1 MEDRPSER
9 DLIAQ
14 NLQPRTLEAVADF
27 QTTLD
32 AVFEGDERR
41 QVEDA
46 LWLMCEVHIDQDDRS
61 DGVPYIEHPL
71 EVAHNVVRTS
81 ATPDVDKVIAALMH
95 DSVEDHAPK
104 LVAKAREA
112 GLVGEG
118 DVQLALE
125 YLKFR
130 FNTKVARLTAAL
142 TNPDFEAELIKQGR
156 KPTRQAKDAL
166 YVEHVRG
173 VIEDRDVVHV
183 KLFDFV
189 SNGFRLHEVPDHAR
203 RHRLTRKYVPLVDV
217 FVTRLTDGTPTGID
231 PATQAQL
238 IIRLTQAESDMRDW
252 LRGIGNSVVASA

>member
-1 MEDRPSER
+1 MEDRPGER

-14 NLQPRTLEAVADF
+14 NLQPRTLEAVAEF

-71 EVAHNVVRTS
+71 EVAHNVLRTS

-112 GLVGEG
+112 GLAGED
-118 DVQLALE
+118 DVQLALG
-125 YLKFR
+125 YLEFR
-130 FNTKVARLTAAL
+130 FGPKVARLDAAL
-142 TNPDFEAELIKQGR
+142 TNPDFAAELRRQGR
-156 KPTRQAKDAL
+156 KPTREAKDAL

-173 VIEDRDVVHV
+173 AIEDPDVLHV
-183 KLFDFV
+183 KMFDFV
-189 SNGFRLHEVPDHAR
+189 SNGFRLHEVPDHNR
-203 RHRLTRKYVPLVDV
+203 RHRLTRKYLPLVDV
-217 FVTRLTDGTPTGID
+217 FVARLTDGTPTGID

-238 IIRLTQAESDMRDW
+238 IIRLAQAGSDMKNW
-252 LRGIGNSVVASA
+252 LRDIGGAVVACT

>member
-1 MEDRPSER
+1 MEAEPNEH

-14 NLQPRTLEAVADF
+14 NLQPRTQEAVAEF
-27 QTTLD
+27 QATLD
-32 AVFEGDERR
+32 DVFEGEERR

-61 DGVPYIEHPL
+61 DGAPYVEHPL
-71 EVAHNVVRTS
+71 EVAHNVLRTS

-112 GLVGEG
+112 GLVGED

-130 FNTKVARLTAAL
+130 FSPKVARLDAAL

-156 KPTRQAKDAL
+156 EPTREAKNAL
-166 YVEHVRG
+166 YAEHVQG
-173 VIEDRDVVHV
+173 AIQDPDVLHI

-189 SNGFRLHEVPDHAR
+189 SNGFRLHEVPDHGR
-203 RHRLTRKYVPLVDV
+203 RHRLTRKYLPLIDI
-217 FVTRLTDGTPTGID
+217 FLARLTDGTATGID

-238 IIRLTQAESDMRDW
+238 IVRLTHVETDMRAW
-252 LRGIGNSVVASA
+252 LREAGGTVVSRS